1 MGPRHEHAN
10 DTRQA
15 LLTAARALFATKGY
29 AETATEDIVRAARV
43 TRGALYHHFR
53 AKEDLFRTVV
63 TEVVADAVDSLT
75 GPAER
80 PLIEGRD
87 AWDAVITGCHDYL
100 DLCLQPQYS
109 RILLVDGPAIL
120 GFQAVSDLSEAY
132 GGEAWEGLLRRAV
145 DGGLI
150 VPVPVESLAH
160 LLASLVTAAATRV
173 AASPDPRTER
183 TACRQV
189 LTTLLEGLRTA
200 SVGPEG
206 KAEVPQQ
213 VGR

>member
-1 MGPRHEHAN
+1 MGRRDDHAN

-29 AETATEDIVRAARV
+29 AETATEDVVRAARV

-53 AKEDLFRTVV
+53 GKEELFRTVV

-80 PLIEGRD
+80 PLDQGRD
-87 AWDAVITGCHDYL
+87 AWDAVIAGCHDYL

-132 GGEAWEGLLRRAV
+132 GGEAWERVLRRSV
-145 DGGLI
+145 DSGVI
-150 VPVPVESLAH
+150 VQVPVETLAH
-160 LLASLVTAAATRV
+160 LLASLVTDAAIRV
-173 AASPDPRTER
+173 NTSANPRAER
-183 TACRQV
+183 AACREV
-189 LTTLLEGLRTA
+189 LTSVMEGLRATP
-200 SVGPEG
+200 VGEPTSEPREP
-206 KAEVPQQ
+206 AA
-213 VGR
+213 R